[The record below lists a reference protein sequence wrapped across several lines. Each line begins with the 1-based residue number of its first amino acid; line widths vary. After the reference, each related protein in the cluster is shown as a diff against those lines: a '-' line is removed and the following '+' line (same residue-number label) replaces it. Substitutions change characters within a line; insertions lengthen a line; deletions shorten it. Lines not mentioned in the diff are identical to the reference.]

1 MQCIDESTMRTSIRN
16 IYIFP
21 TRAGWLF
28 LLALAVMWLFGVNYD
43 NNLVLLTALFGGSAF
58 ISALFI
64 TWSNLRGIIIFP
76 EATTR
81 EVKAGT
87 GVPVSFTIDTAN
99 RKVYGVK
106 IWSSC
111 SEATTPV
118 DLAPGARLS
127 VICQDEG
134 RGIFRF
140 PRFKVYADYP
150 LGLMRASFYV
160 EAKEVVT
167 VWPKTTSCE
176 FLPQKDLRD
185 VLNLRPKDQAVPSAS
200 LGRGSDEI
208 YGLRQ
213 YREGDPLNLVDW
225 KQLARG
231 RGLMVREF
239 SPDTATSVVLT
250 ENSVRAH
257 DYEDKI
263 SKLAYA
269 VDTLAA
275 SGVRFGLE
283 FAGLNIL
290 PSSGESQRVRMQKA
304 LALLPKEER

>member
-1 MQCIDESTMRTSIRN
+1 M
-16 IYIFP
+16 
-21 TRAGWLF
+21 
-28 LLALAVMWLFGVNYD
+28 
-43 NNLVLLTALFGGSAF
+43 
-58 ISALFI
+58 
-64 TWSNLRGIIIFP
+64 
-76 EATTR
+76 
-81 EVKAGT
+81 
-87 GVPVSFTIDTAN
+87 PVSFTIDTAN

-208 YGLRQ
+208 SGLRQ

-250 ENSVRAH
+250 ENSVRAQ

-283 FAGLNIL
+283 FASLNIL

-304 LALLPKEER
+304 LALLPKEEQ